1 MAAKVNTAEAQSM
14 TSTGDRI
21 MADRKA
27 DKAPVGSGMAD
38 KAAKTLRERRKR
50 QKSRLDEIMASM
62 TTRDNKG
69 K

>member
-1 MAAKVNTAEAQSM
+1 
-14 TSTGDRI
+14 

-27 DKAPVGSGMAD
+27 DKAPRGSGMAD
-38 KAAKTLRERRKR
+38 KVANTLRERRKR